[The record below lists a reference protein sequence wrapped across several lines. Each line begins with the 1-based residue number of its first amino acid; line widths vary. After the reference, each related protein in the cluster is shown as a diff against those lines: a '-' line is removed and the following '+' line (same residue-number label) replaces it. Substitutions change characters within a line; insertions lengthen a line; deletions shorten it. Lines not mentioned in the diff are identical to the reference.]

1 MPRIW
6 QFEAL
11 VYVASSIE
19 SIWQSMRSRLLV
31 VELEH
36 EVFGEAPEVSFRRL
50 GDEYLKRTPR
60 SVAR

>member
-1 MPRIW
+1 
-6 QFEAL
+6 
-11 VYVASSIE
+11 
-19 SIWQSMRSRLLV
+19 MRSRLLV